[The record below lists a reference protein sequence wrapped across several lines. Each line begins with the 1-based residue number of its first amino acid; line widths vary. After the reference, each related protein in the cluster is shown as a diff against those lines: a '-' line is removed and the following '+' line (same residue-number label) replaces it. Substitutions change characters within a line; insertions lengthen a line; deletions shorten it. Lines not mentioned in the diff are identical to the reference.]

1 VGLFFAMVAGGAAFI
16 VFVVR
21 SDDDPATEEASP
33 AVVDTAGSA
42 PVDGLA
48 TAPVATTAPVAE
60 PAQPP
65 EQPVAPAPASD
76 PARTL
81 DRITWTVATPST
93 LDELVQAWSLPRD
106 TLVALNPSLST
117 TERLAAGTAVVV
129 HTGSINDSESVGP
142 PNDGRLIDAV
152 PFPEGRTWLLAP
164 DRTRAFGTGET
175 VVAVLAALDAY
186 AAQYPDAAPI
196 KLGEISARR
205 GGPIYGHQ
213 SHQAGRDIDI
223 RLVVDTAGNRFDPER
238 NWFLVKTL
246 IDGGQVVA
254 IFLNRTQQVWLRA
267 AAEADV
273 GAPEADRYFAFIKH
287 ESGHTIHI
295 HVRFRCPDSDYR
307 CISYSLGEID
317 EEIAKVVSKLPGG
330 GGGAPPRKNGK
341 LPTLKPKKP
350 AKPTPTK
357 PTPAKPKPGK
367 LPRSPTKGR

>member
-1 VGLFFAMVAGGAAFI
+1 L
-16 VFVVR
+16 
-21 SDDDPATEEASP
+21 DTY
-33 AVVDTAGSA
+33 AV
-42 PVDGLA
+42 
-48 TAPVATTAPVAE
+48 
-60 PAQPP
+60 
-65 EQPVAPAPASD
+65 
-76 PARTL
+76 
-81 DRITWTVATPST
+81 
-93 LDELVQAWSLPRD
+93 
-106 TLVALNPSLST
+106 
-117 TERLAAGTAVVV
+117 
-129 HTGSINDSESVGP
+129 
-142 PNDGRLIDAV
+142 
-152 PFPEGRTWLLAP
+152 
-164 DRTRAFGTGET
+164 
-175 VVAVLAALDAY
+175 
-186 AAQYPDAAPI
+186 QYPDAAPI

-223 RLVVDTAGNRFDPER
+223 RLVVDTEGNRFDPER

-287 ESGHTIHI
+287 EPGHTIHI

-330 GGGAPPRKNGK
+330 GGGALPRKNGK

-367 LPRSPTKGR
+367 LPRSPSK